1 MTENKLMRAYSQ
13 ILQKA
18 KAQLKTL
25 EHKSWEELKTL
36 IDKAEYKASELDAL
50 TAKELDQVRND
61 LKEDINQMAHYF
73 QDLEQGIE
81 TFLEMDLPVLE
92 EYLAEK
98 ALSLADP
105 TEITILRLRMSAAMA
120 NKKH

>member
-61 LKEDINQMAHYF
+61 LKEDINLMAQYF
-73 QDLEQGIE
+73 QNLEQGVE
-81 TFLEMDLPVLE
+81 TFLEMDLPLLE
-92 EYLAEK
+92 KYLSEQ
-98 ALSLADP
+98 ALSLANP
-105 TEITILRLRMSAAMA
+105 TELTILRLRMTAAMA
-120 NKKH
+120 IKEH